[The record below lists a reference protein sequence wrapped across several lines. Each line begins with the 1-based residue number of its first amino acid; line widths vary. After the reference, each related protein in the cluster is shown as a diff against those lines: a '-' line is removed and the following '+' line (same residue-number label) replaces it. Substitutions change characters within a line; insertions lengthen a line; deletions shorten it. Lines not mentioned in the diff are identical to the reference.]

1 MSAPRPCRIWIE
13 VGDLLQYFRE
23 HSTPAGIS
31 RIQFE
36 VIPRLLELFPD
47 RISLFQIGRSSS
59 EIEVLTFDEILRR
72 CDNAALLARF
82 GRHRTLFNVLQFVSN
97 HARSALSAL
106 KLQLNKAG
114 RDRFAD
120 QIRLGDVILNLGGS
134 WSHQHFGRSVGELKR
149 DFGVRFAVL
158 IHDVLPLTH
167 RKLVAAR
174 FAPFFDRWFDDMTRV
189 WDLVL
194 TPSHSTARALRE
206 QLDLRG
212 QTAPPIR
219 RIRFGSGFC
228 VPQHSLHE
236 DARTHV
242 LYVSTI
248 EVRKN
253 HRLLFE
259 IWQQMM
265 SDYGAERVPELVF
278 AGKFGWQ
285 IDDLKRDLQ
294 ATRFLDGKIRV
305 VENLD
310 DAELAALY
318 RGSYFT
324 VYPSFCEGWGL
335 PVGESLHFGRY
346 CIASDATSLPEVG
359 AGFVDHHAPADIK
372 AARRLIEAA
381 LFSPGHLDAKEAAIR
396 ESYVP
401 RSWRE
406 TAGEIVAVISD
417 TFDDAELSPQR
428 RGLE

>member
-36 VIPRLLELFPD
+36 IIPRLLELFPG
-47 RISLFQIGRSSS
+47 RISLFQIGRSSR
-59 EIEVLTFDEILRR
+59 EIEVLTFDEVLRR
-72 CDNAALLARF
+72 CDNSAFLARF
-82 GRHRTLFNVLQFVSN
+82 GHHRTLFNILQFSSSY
-97 HARSALSAL
+97 ARAAISALI
-106 KLQLNKAG
+106 LQLNREG
-114 RDRFAD
+114 RARFAGEV
-120 QIRLGDVILNLGGS
+120 QAGDVILNLGGA
-134 WSHQHFGRSVGELKR
+134 WSHQHFGRSIAELKH

-167 RKLVAAR
+167 RQFVAAR
-174 FAPFFDRWFDDMTRV
+174 FAPFFDRWFDGMTRV

-206 QLDLRG
+206 QLELRG
-212 QTAPPIR
+212 RAVPPIR

-228 VPQHSLHE
+228 LPQHSLRE
-236 DARTHV
+236 CARTHV

-248 EVRKN
+248 EIRKN
-253 HRLLFE
+253 HRLLFD
-259 IWQQMM
+259 IWKQMI
-265 SDYGAERVPELVF
+265 SDYGAARVPELVF

-417 TFDDAELSPQR
+417 TLGER
-428 RGLE
+428 

>member
-13 VGDLLQYFRE
+13 AGDLLQYFRE

-36 VIPRLLELFPD
+36 IIPRLLELFPGQ
-47 RISLFQIGRSSS
+47 ISLFQIGRSSR
-59 EIEVLTFDEILRR
+59 EIEVLTFDQLLRR
-72 CDNAALLARF
+72 CDNAAFLARF
-82 GRHRTLFNVLQFVSN
+82 GQRRALFNVLQFASN
-97 HARSALSAL
+97 HARAAISALS
-106 KLQLNKAG
+106 LQLSREG
-114 RDRFAD
+114 RARFAGEV
-120 QIRLGDVILNLGGS
+120 QPGDVILNLGGS
-134 WSHQHFGRSVGELKR
+134 WSHQHFGRSIAELKR

-167 RKLVAAR
+167 RPFVAAR

-194 TPSHSTARALRE
+194 TPSHSTARALRQ
-206 QLDLRG
+206 QLELRG
-212 QTAPPIR
+212 RSVPPIR

-228 VPQHSLHE
+228 LPQQALGE
-236 DARTHV
+236 DPRTHV

-253 HRLLFE
+253 HRLLFD
-259 IWQQMM
+259 IWKQMI
-265 SDYGAERVPELVF
+265 SEHGDERVPELVF

-310 DAELAALY
+310 DTELAALY
-318 RGSYFT
+318 RASYFT

-359 AGFVDHHAPADIK
+359 AGFVDHHAPDDIK
-372 AARRLIEAA
+372 TARRLIETA
-381 LFSPGHLDAKEAAIR
+381 LFSPSHLDAKETAIR
-396 ESYVP
+396 DSYVP
-401 RSWRE
+401 PSWRE
-406 TAGEIVAVISD
+406 TAIEIVESVNE
-417 TFDDAELSPQR
+417 TFGERELLQSGAPN
-428 RGLE
+428 